1 MAEKKFES
9 CLSPNTK
16 VKMVYYNKKTFEKF
30 EKIIS
35 MDEWRNIEKEKNFN
49 YYAYQIG
56 FN

>member
-16 VKMVYYNKKTFEKF
+16 VKMVAYEKKTFEKF

-35 MDEWRNIEKEKNFN
+35 IDEWNNIEKKRNFN
-49 YYAYQIG
+49 YYAYQID